1 MENVCVITDF
11 EEITATRRFEKV
23 ETPAG
28 LDGYSVYVGGNF
40 IFIKNARQ
48 MTVRFHL
55 PNFGSK
61 ITAEGLQTWIERIKR
76 LYPNF

>member
-28 LDGYSVYVGGNF
+28 LDGYSVYIGGNF
-40 IFIKNARQ
+40 IFIKNAKQ

-55 PNFGSK
+55 PNFASK